1 MDRRQFTKLCAAG
14 TLATVTIGVKG
25 AVAGLSFVAEKADRV
40 VVVKHERRLYLMRG
54 SRVLR
59 TYRVALG
66 RYPKGHK
73 LSQGDARTPEG
84 RYTLDYKLVD
94 SAFHRAIHISYPN
107 PNDVSRAQTLGVS
120 PGGQIMIHGM
130 PNEKTERDVGHP
142 SLDWTQGCIA
152 VTNREIEEI
161 WASIE
166 EGTPIEIMP

>member
-1 MDRRQFTKLCAAG
+1 MDRRQFSKFCGAGAFAA
-14 TLATVTIGVKG
+14 AFGVKG
-25 AVAGLSFVAEKADRV
+25 AAAGLSLIPEKADRV

-54 SRVLR
+54 RRVLR
-59 TYRVALG
+59 SYRVALG

-73 LSQGDARTPEG
+73 ISEGDARTPEG

-107 PNDVSRAQTLGVS
+107 ANDLQRAQTLGVS
-120 PGGQIMIHGM
+120 PGGQIMIHGL
-130 PNEKTERDVGHP
+130 PNEKTVHDVGHP

-161 WASIE
+161 WASVE
-166 EGTPIEIMP
+166 EGTPIEIIP